1 MNKLFKSA
9 LILMLV
15 ALMVFSVGCSKKE
28 ATPAPEEE
36 TDAGKTLI
44 VGTEPTFPP
53 FEMTNETTGEIIG
66 FDIDLIK
73 KVAES
78 QGFTVEIQSI
88 GFDGLIPALQSGQI
102 DIVASGMTITDE
114 RKEEVAF
121 SDAYINAGLALAV
134 AESNEE
140 VKSVEDLQGLA
151 VGVQIGST
159 GSMEAEKLLEQGLIG
174 EVKTYNTVDIVMME
188 LANGGIDAIIND
200 LPVTAAYIAKQ
211 PGNAKIVGEPL
222 TSESYGF
229 AVRKDAT
236 DLVEQINAGLAEL
249 QENGYYEELTQEY
262 F

>member
-15 ALMVFSVGCSKKE
+15 GLLVFSVGCTKKDPVTE
-28 ATPAPEEE
+28 V
-36 TDAGKTLI
+36 KTLI

-53 FEMTNETTGEIIG
+53 FEMTDEKTGDIIG

-73 KVAES
+73 KIAED
-78 QGFTVEIQSI
+78 QGFKVEIQSI

-102 DIVASGMTITDE
+102 DIIASGMTISEE

-134 AESNEE
+134 AESNQD
-140 VKSVEDLQGLA
+140 VKSVEDLKGLT

-159 GSMEAEKLLEQGLIG
+159 GSMEAEKLFEQGLVG

-188 LANGGIDAIIND
+188 LSNGGIDAIIND
-200 LPVTAAYIAKQ
+200 LPVTSAYIAKQ
-211 PGNAKIVGEPL
+211 PGNARIVGDPL

-229 AVRKDAT
+229 AVRKDDK
-236 DLVEQINAGLAEL
+236 DLVAKINAGLAALKES
-249 QENGYYEELTQEY
+249 GFYEELTQEY